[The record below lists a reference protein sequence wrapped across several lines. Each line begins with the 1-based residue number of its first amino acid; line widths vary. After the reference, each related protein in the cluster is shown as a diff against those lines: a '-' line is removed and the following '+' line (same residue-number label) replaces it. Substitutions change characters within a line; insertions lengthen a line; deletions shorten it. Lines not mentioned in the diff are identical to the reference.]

1 MTMKGKKA
9 QFLKKSAVITLVLA
23 SALIVTA
30 IAAVYYSLIIQ
41 PDVTITPASI
51 SFAQGADWPTG
62 STLGANSTWVRL
74 ALKAYPNATLVYD
87 KPLNISNTDG
97 SNSHQ
102 FRLRHVSITPASAN
116 QQVSNFTFIRFV
128 VINTAGV
135 SQASFNYTTSGDT
148 WTTPSTTSYL
158 TLPASTQWSIYV
170 EIKAAAYANSNIV
183 ANIQIAVDV
192 QE

>member
-1 MTMKGKKA
+1 MQIRRA
-9 QFLKKSAVITLVLA
+9 RLLKRTTLIAIVL
-23 SALIVTA
+23 STALVATV
-30 IAAVYYSLIIQ
+30 IAAVYYSLTMQ
-41 PDVTITPASI
+41 PDVTITQATI
-51 SFAQGADWPTG
+51 GFAQGADWPTG
-62 STLGANSTWVRL
+62 STLGANSTWARL

-102 FRLRHVSITPASAN
+102 FRLRHVSITPADAN

-128 VINTAGV
+128 VKNTAGAT
-135 SQASFNYTTSGDT
+135 QATFNYTTSGDT

-158 TLPASTQWSIYV
+158 TLPANTEWVLYV
-170 EIKAAAYANSNIV
+170 ETKAAAYANTNIV

>member
-1 MTMKGKKA
+1 M
-9 QFLKKSAVITLVLA
+9 QFLKRPVIVTLVLA
-23 SALIVTA
+23 SVLIATA
-30 IAAVYYSLIIQ
+30 VAAVYYSLTMQ
-41 PDVTITPASI
+41 PDVTITPATI
-51 SFAQGADWPTG
+51 GFAQGADWPTG

-87 KPLNISNTDG
+87 QPLNISNSDG

-102 FRLRHVSITPASAN
+102 FRLRHVTISPADGN

-128 VINTAGV
+128 VKDVAGV

-158 TLPASTQWSIYV
+158 TVPASTEWVIYV
-170 EIKAAAYANSNIV
+170 ETRAAAYANTNIV
-183 ANIQIAVDV
+183 ANIQVAVDV

>member
-1 MTMKGKKA
+1 MQIKRA
-9 QFLKKSAVITLVLA
+9 QLLKRSTLVSLVLA
-23 SALIVTA
+23 TALIATA
-30 IAAVYYSLIIQ
+30 VAAVYYSLSMQ
-41 PDVTITPASI
+41 PDVTITSATI

-87 KPLNISNTDG
+87 QPLNISNTDG

-102 FRLRHVSITPASAN
+102 FRLRHVSITPADAN

-128 VINTAGV
+128 VLNAAGV
-135 SQASFNYTTSGDT
+135 AQASFNYTTSGDT

-158 TLPASTQWSIYV
+158 TLPANTQWVLYV
-170 EIKAAAYANSNIV
+170 EIKAAAYANTDIV

>member
-1 MTMKGKKA
+1 MTTKVKA
-9 QFLKKSAVITLVLA
+9 QFLRKSAVITLVLA

-30 IAAVYYSLIIQ
+30 IAAVYYSLTIQ
-41 PDVTITPASI
+41 PDVTITPATI
-51 SFAQGADWPTG
+51 SFAEGADWPIG

-74 ALKAYPNATLVYD
+74 ALKAYPNASLVYD

-102 FRLRHVSITPASAN
+102 FRLRHVLITPADGN
-116 QQVSNFTFIRFV
+116 QQVSNFTYIRFV
-128 VINTAGV
+128 VLNTAGV

-158 TLPASTQWSIYV
+158 TLPANTQWAIYV
-170 EIKAAAYANSNIV
+170 ETKAAANANSNIV

>member
-1 MTMKGKKA
+1 M
-9 QFLKKSAVITLVLA
+9 KKSTIVTLVLS
-23 SALIVTA
+23 SALITTA
-30 IAAVYYSLIIQ
+30 IAAVYYSLTMQ
-41 PDVTITPASI
+41 PGVTVTPATI
-51 SFAQGADWPTG
+51 RFAQGADWPTG

-87 KPLNISNTDG
+87 QPLNISNTDG

-102 FRLRHVSITPASAN
+102 FRLRHVSVTPADGN
-116 QQVSNFTFIRFV
+116 QQVSNFTFCRFV
-128 VINTAGV
+128 VKNTAGV
-135 SQASFNYTTSGDT
+135 TQATFNYTTSGDT

-158 TLPASTQWSIYV
+158 TLPANTQWILYV
-170 EIKAAAYANSNIV
+170 ETKAAAYANTNIV

>member
-1 MTMKGKKA
+1 MQIRRA
-9 QFLKKSAVITLVLA
+9 QLLKRSTLISLVLA
-23 SALIVTA
+23 STLVATA
-30 IAAVYYSLIIQ
+30 IAAVYYSLTMQ
-41 PDVTITPASI
+41 PDVTITSATI
-51 SFAQGADWPTG
+51 SFAEGADWPTG

-87 KPLNISNTDG
+87 QPLNISNTDG
-97 SNSHQ
+97 SNSHE
-102 FRLRHVSITPASAN
+102 FRLRHVSITPADSD

-128 VINTAGV
+128 VLNTAGV
-135 SQASFNYTTSGDT
+135 AQASFNYTTSGDT

-158 TLPASTQWSIYV
+158 TLPANTQWVLYV
-170 EIKAAAYANSNIV
+170 ETKAAAYANTNIV

>member
-1 MTMKGKKA
+1 MMSKKA
-9 QFLKKSAVITLVLA
+9 QLLRRPTLVAVVLA
-23 SALIVTA
+23 SVLIATA
-30 IAAVYYSLIIQ
+30 IAAVYYSLTMQ
-41 PDVTITPASI
+41 PDVTITPATI

-102 FRLRHVSITPASAN
+102 FRLRHVSITPATGN
-116 QQVSNFTFIRFV
+116 QQVSNFTFICLV
-128 VINTAGV
+128 VKNTAGV
-135 SQASFNYTTSGDT
+135 SQASFNYTTSADT

-158 TLPASTQWSIYV
+158 TLPASTQWVIYV
-170 EIKAAAYANSNIV
+170 ETKAAAYANTNVV
-183 ANIQIAVDV
+183 ANVQIAVDV
-192 QE
+192 Q